1 MRDVSPKD
9 LMLALRAGDGHFDAD
24 APLSAV
30 MRAEIERDGTLQSME
45 GRILAGAG
53 YFGSRDDPDSR
64 VQIDEAQLNL
74 RWNAGD
80 APAADAARGAVRAEP
95 GQLHGAAR
103 RAGGS
108 RARRGRS
115 RSRAAS
121 WCLPPP
127 TVRAIRR

>member
-1 MRDVSPKD
+1 
-9 LMLALRAGDGHFDAD
+9 MLAMRAGDGHFDANV
-24 APLSAV
+24 PLSAV
-30 MRAEIERDGTLQSME
+30 LRAEIERDGTLQSME

-74 RWNAGD
+74 RWN
-80 APAADAARGAVRAEP
+80 PATRQLQMPLDVQLRAEP

-103 RAGGS
+103 RAGRY
-108 RARRGRS
+108 RARPGRS

-121 WCLPPP
+121 WCSHPP
-127 TVRAIRR
+127 TARAIRR